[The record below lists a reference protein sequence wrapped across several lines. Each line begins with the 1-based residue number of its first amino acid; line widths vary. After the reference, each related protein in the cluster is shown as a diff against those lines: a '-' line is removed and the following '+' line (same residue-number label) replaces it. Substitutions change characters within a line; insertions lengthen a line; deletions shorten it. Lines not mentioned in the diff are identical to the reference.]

1 MTSSGEVDFWLAKV
15 RKGSKSSA
23 ALFPFRCVERAHQKS
38 PDIPGL
44 RHQVVAPEKPPIT
57 QRPQGLDVCS
67 GVPELPVFATL
78 KAGFWQFPLM
88 HT

>member
-1 MTSSGEVDFWLAKV
+1 MDTHRRRNWTPPLNELDESTRSVGH
-15 RKGSKSSA
+15 RRQYH
-23 ALFPFRCVERAHQKS
+23 FPYF
-38 PDIPGL
+38 
-44 RHQVVAPEKPPIT
+44 VAPEKPPIT

-88 HT
+88 HTRRP